1 MSPAG
6 LEADLEKFNR
16 NNCSTV
22 VPTAASVHL
31 NVTIIPAENQI
42 VYYMEVY

>member
-1 MSPAG
+1 MSPVG
-6 LEADLEKFNR
+6 LEADLEKFYR

-31 NVTIIPAENQI
+31 NVTIIPAETQI